1 MRTSR
6 KARTKASLLAITQA
20 AATAMAAALALAALA
35 GMVPAAAAWHAAAL
49 AVAAPT
55 AAVPAVAPAGA
66 TAVWPIAGRETPC
79 PYCDVAGAAFGE
91 AGTSIDVL
99 LASLDPQ
106 GDPVADALVA
116 AAARGVS
123 VRVLLDQSDFEPSIT
138 EKAAK
143 AIEYLVAHGV
153 EARLDD
159 PAITTHAKLAIVDR
173 VTVIVGSTN
182 WNSYALFEHRQADVR
197 IDDERVGA
205 AFAAFFDRLWM
216 DPAAKL
222 PMTLDGVGIPA
233 EGPVLVA
240 LPDAGQSTLY
250 GSVVVDLLAGA
261 KESVHAVLYR
271 VSVYPQ
277 FEDSATTDLVSALI
291 AAARRGLE
299 VRALLDDCSF
309 YADSAKANLESAIYL
324 YQSGVD
330 VRFDDPAV
338 TTHAKLLVIDGET
351 VVLGSTNWNYYSVER
366 NIEANVALLRM
377 PEIARPFEVYFAGL
391 WAEGRSIVP

>member
-1 MRTSR
+1 ATP
-6 KARTKASLLAITQA
+6 ATNPCVVAEAPADASA
-20 AATAMAAALALAALA
+20 
-35 GMVPAAAAWHAAAL
+35 PAAGAN
-49 AVAAPT
+49 
-55 AAVPAVAPAGA
+55 AGEA
-66 TAVWPIAGRETPC
+66 GSPTAVWPIAGRETPC
-79 PYCDVAGAAFGE
+79 PYCDVAGAAFSQ
-91 AGTSIDVL
+91 AATSIDVL
-99 LASLDPQ
+99 LASLDPA

-138 EKAAK
+138 EKAAE
-143 AIEYLVAHGV
+143 AVEYLVAHGV

-173 VTVIVGSTN
+173 VTIIVGSTN
-182 WNSYALFEHRQADVR
+182 WNSYALLEHRQADVR
-197 IDDERVGA
+197 IDDDRVGA
-205 AFAAFFDRLWM
+205 TFAAFFDRLWA

-222 PMTLDGVGIPA
+222 PMTFDGVAIPA

-250 GSVVVDLLAGA
+250 GSVVADLLASA
-261 KESVHAVLYR
+261 RESVHAVLYR

-391 WAEGRSIVP
+391 WVEGRSIVP